1 MHPSNASPT
10 TPSEP
15 PILEVADLHA
25 WYDHSHVIQGLSF
38 QVGAGEIVTLLG
50 RNGAGKTTT
59 LRAIMGLV
67 EKRRG
72 SVRFNS
78 KSILDEPAH
87 SRYHHGLA
95 YVPEDRRIVA
105 TLTVR
110 ENLQLGLLARSGRH
124 DLAARVDEIAETFP
138 RLKERL
144 DQDGSS
150 LSGGEQQ
157 MLAIARA
164 MVAKPKMILLDE
176 PSEGIMP
183 ILVDEMF
190 ELFVRMK
197 QQGTTLLLVEQ
208 NVERAL
214 TISDRAYVV
223 DQGTIVHAG
232 DAAELLADEEIQ
244 QRYCAV

>member
-1 MHPSNASPT
+1 ME
-10 TPSEP
+10 TPM
-15 PILEVADLHA
+15 LDVQDLQA

-38 QVGAGEIVTLLG
+38 QVGAGEIITLLG

-67 EKRRG
+67 GKRRG
-72 SVRFNS
+72 NVRFQGRE
-78 KSILDEPAH
+78 ILDGPAH
-87 SRYHHGLA
+87 ARYHHGLA
-95 YVPEDRRIVA
+95 YVPEDRRIVG

-110 ENLQLGLLARSGRH
+110 ENLQLGLLASAGRH
-124 DLAARVDEIAETFP
+124 DLAARVEEIAEIFP

-144 DQDGSS
+144 DQEGTS

-183 ILVDEMF
+183 LLVEEMF
-190 ELFVRMK
+190 SLFRRMK
-197 QQGTTLLLVEQ
+197 EQGTTLLLVEQ

-214 TISDRAYVV
+214 SISDRAYVI
-223 DQGTIVHAG
+223 DQGKIVHSGRAT
-232 DAAELLADEEIQ
+232 ELLADEEIQ